1 SRSVGGGGFGAFA
14 QPARRMVAKTTAG
27 SRGELIP
34 DIGYDGRWRMGSAT
48 RFRSRRRSPA
58 SPGERLARNA
68 SPVTSTKKRLT
79 GETWF
84 PPCFAPGRNR
94 TCDLSLRRRTLY
106 PLSYGRRRRLS
117 VPPRLST
124 SAAAGGLTAAAPGAG
139 LRNQIDR
146 RSDARS
152 ADLRALSGRR
162 TL

>member
-1 SRSVGGGGFGAFA
+1 
-14 QPARRMVAKTTAG
+14 MVERKPLPHAG
-27 SRGELIP
+27 R
-34 DIGYDGRWRMGSAT
+34 Y
-48 RFRSRRRSPA
+48 
-58 SPGERLARNA
+58 
-68 SPVTSTKKRLT
+68 
-79 GETWF
+79 
-84 PPCFAPGRNR
+84 APGRNR

-162 TL
+162 TLYPLSYGRRRRAKCIGLLVRLGCDEGDGSDRDVAP